1 MIIILRFLH
10 LRRFVNE
17 HRPLTVLLY
26 GVALALLISIAFVVS
41 FKYLEDVSW
50 EEAVWQAWQANTTV
64 GYGSRPA
71 ESTWGRMA
79 TMVLGTIGI
88 AFVGATITAVFDYRT
103 DQRQRRRIG
112 LMNNPY
118 RDGYVVFNFPGRARF
133 MALVQ
138 ELRHVEEDVGICMVD
153 GRLEELPDSVAALPS
168 IHFVRGSIL
177 DRDTYERAGLKN
189 NRVVIVFPIDLSVPD
204 SDATT
209 KTVVDL
215 VERFVP
221 ADTRV
226 IHVLVDPENEWMF
239 ADSPST
245 SILETLEV
253 LAVVQECQD
262 PYSAPAIQRLM
273 HNTEGASLDT
283 VQPQQIVGWT
293 WRDLQVRSALTA
305 ERLQVQVNPLSIIK
319 NGAPDNCPAAQTVIE
334 AGDLLCVINQL
345 GSLDWEQFE
354 QELVRARG
362 DGSS

>member
-1 MIIILRFLH
+1 MMIFLRALR
-10 LRRFVNE
+10 LRRLVNA
-17 HRPLTVLLY
+17 HRPLAVLLY
-26 GVALALLISIAFVVS
+26 GVVLALLVSIAFVVA

-50 EEAVWQAWQANTTV
+50 EESIWQAWQANTTV

-71 ESTWGRMA
+71 ESTAGRVA

-133 MALVQ
+133 RALVE
-138 ELRHVEEDVGICMVD
+138 ELRDVEENVGICVVD

-177 DRDTYERAGLKN
+177 DRATYEQAGLKN
-189 NRVVIVFPIDLSVPD
+189 NRVVIVFPIDLSAPD

-209 KTVVDL
+209 RTVVDL
-215 VERFVP
+215 VERFVE
-221 ADTRV
+221 ADSRV
-226 IHVLVDPENEWMF
+226 IYVLVDPENEWMF
-239 ADSPST
+239 RGSRST
-245 SILETLEV
+245 SVLETLEV

-262 PYSAPAIQRLM
+262 RYTAPAIQRLM
-273 HNTEGASLDT
+273 HNTEGANLNT
-283 VQPQQIVGWT
+283 VRPQQIVGWT

-334 AGDLLCVINQL
+334 ADDLLCVINQL
-345 GSLDWEQFE
+345 GRLDWEQFE
-354 QELVRARG
+354 QELVRARD